1 MTLKDKIL
9 NRDTGLLFYSFSP
22 PKITTEEDRVL
33 AIAGRQR
40 EWLSGLDLD
49 GLILYDIQDESSRT
63 NEERTYP
70 FIPTIAPEVYCKRY
84 LTDIEIP
91 KIIYKS
97 IANHRCEQFTD
108 WLNHN
113 TELEYAV
120 FVGASSQ
127 QQIRET
133 SFSLSDAYA
142 LGQKLSRNLLLG
154 GVAIPERHSKKG
166 DEHHR
171 IFNKK
176 AQGCRF
182 FISQCVYNLNDTK
195 NLLSDY
201 YYSAQENGRDMAP
214 IIFTLAPCGSLK
226 TLQFMQWLGIQVPQ
240 WLYNDLKHS
249 KDILEASIRTTT
261 HIASEIL
268 DYARTKNIPVG
279 FNIESISMKKE
290 EIEASGTLLSHVAD
304 MLRPERG
311 KTEFLS
317 LSASQG

>member
-9 NRDTGLLFYSFSP
+9 NKDTGLVFYSFSP
-22 PKITTEEDRVL
+22 PKITTEEERIL
-33 AIAGRQR
+33 AIAERQKQ
-40 EWLSGLDLD
+40 WLSGLDLD

-70 FIPTIAPEVYCKRY
+70 FIPTIAPEIYSKRY
-84 LTDIEIP
+84 LADINIP

-97 IANHRCEQFTD
+97 IANHRREQFAD
-108 WLNHN
+108 WLSHN
-113 TELEYAV
+113 KELEYAV

-127 QQIRET
+127 QQVRET
-133 SFSLSDAYA
+133 SFSLLDAYE
-142 LGQKLSRNLLLG
+142 LGQQISGNLLLG
-154 GVAIPERHSKKG
+154 GVTIPERHGKKG
-166 DEHHR
+166 DEHLR
-171 IFNKK
+171 IFSKK

-201 YYSAQENGRDMAP
+201 YYSTQENGQDMAP

-226 TLQFMQWLGIQVPQ
+226 TLQFMQWLGIQVPR
-240 WLYNDLKHS
+240 WLYNDLKNS
-249 KDILEASIRTTT
+249 KDILEASIRTTA

-268 DYARTKNIPVG
+268 DYARTKSIPVG

-290 EIEASGTLLSHVAD
+290 EIEASGVLLNRVAD
-304 MLRPERG
+304 MLKPERG
-311 KTEFLS
+311 STES
-317 LSASQG
+317 LPLLASQG

>member
-1 MTLKDKIL
+1 MTLRDKFL
-9 NRDTGLLFYSFSP
+9 NKHTGLVFYSFSP
-22 PKITTEEDRVL
+22 PKITTEEERVL
-33 AIAGRQR
+33 TIADRQR
-40 EWLSGLDLD
+40 EWLTGLDLD

-84 LTDIEIP
+84 LNDIGIP

-97 IANHRCEQFTD
+97 IANHRREQFAD
-108 WLNHN
+108 WLHRNS
-113 TELEYAV
+113 ELEYAV

-133 SFSLSDAYA
+133 NFSLSDAYE
-142 LGQKLSRNLLLG
+142 LGQQLSNKLLLG
-154 GVAIPERHSKKG
+154 GVTIPERHSKKG

-176 AQGCRF
+176 ELGCRF

-201 YYSAQENGRDMAP
+201 YYSAQENGQDMAP

-240 WLYNDLKHS
+240 WLYNDLKNS
-249 KDILEASIRTTT
+249 KDILDASIRTTT
-261 HIASEIL
+261 NIAAEIL
-268 DYARTKNIPVG
+268 DYARTKKIPVG
-279 FNIESISMKKE
+279 FNVESISMKKE
-290 EIEASGTLLSHVAD
+290 EIEASGTLLSQVVG

-311 KTEFLS
+311 RTESLALS
-317 LSASQG
+317 TN